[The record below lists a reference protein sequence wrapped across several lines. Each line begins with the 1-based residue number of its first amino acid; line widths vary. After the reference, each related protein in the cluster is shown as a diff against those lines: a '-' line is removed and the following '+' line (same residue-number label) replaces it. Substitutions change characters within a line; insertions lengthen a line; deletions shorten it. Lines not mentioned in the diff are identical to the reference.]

1 MEVRQIEHPEVALHV
16 VAIRVDNEKAG
27 ASCSGFLS
35 WCLKYIAPIMAT
47 ILLFCFNLYASLAVI
62 LPRRMC
68 PFRPAKKPST
78 PGETGKWRDKRIK
91 TRESM

>member
-1 MEVRQIEHPEVALHV
+1 MLRLFVLVLEVYRTNNGYYP
-16 VAIRVDNEKAG
+16 
-27 ASCSGFLS
+27 
-35 WCLKYIAPIMAT
+35 P
-47 ILLFCFNLYASLAVI
+47 FCFNLYASLAVI